1 MRNRW
6 TRNRIDYH
14 PCITSEP
21 TNQVTDY
28 QNDRLGVSILDYK
41 GVNEINIRL
50 GKKHPAGLLRH
61 PTGYLKRPVECFSYK
76 PASNVLFSHGS
87 FFFANESFLR

>member
-1 MRNRW
+1 MLQLYDMRNRW
-6 TRNRIDYH
+6 TRNRIDCH

-28 QNDRLGVSILDYK
+28 QNDRLGVLILDYK

-50 GKKHPAGLLRH
+50 GKKTSGWIIKTSDRVFETPSQ
-61 PTGYLKRPVECFSYK
+61 VF
-76 PASNVLFSHGS
+76 
-87 FFFANESFLR
+87 

>member
-28 QNDRLGVSILDYK
+28 QNDRLGVLILDYK

-50 GKKHPAGLLRH
+50 GKKTSGWIIKTSDRVFETPSR
-61 PTGYLKRPVECFSYK
+61 VF
-76 PASNVLFSHGS
+76 
-87 FFFANESFLR
+87 

>member
-28 QNDRLGVSILDYK
+28 QNARLGVLILDYK
-41 GVNEINIRL
+41 SVNEINIRL
-50 GKKHPAGLLRH
+50 C
-61 PTGYLKRPVECFSYK
+61 KRPSSSIIKTSDRVFETPSRVF
-76 PASNVLFSHGS
+76 
-87 FFFANESFLR
+87 

>member
-14 PCITSEP
+14 PCITSKP

-28 QNDRLGVSILDYK
+28 QNARLGVLILDYK
-41 GVNEINIRL
+41 SVNEINIRL
-50 GKKHPAGLLRH
+50 GK
-61 PTGYLKRPVECFSYK
+61 RPSGWIIKTPDRVFETPSRVF
-76 PASNVLFSHGS
+76 
-87 FFFANESFLR
+87 